1 MKVFGIKGILKNMK
15 AGTAAVLEKLA
26 LKNNCSETCEVKL
39 PGKILEKI
47 PMKKIIFSEVAGF

>member
-1 MKVFGIKGILKNMK
+1 MK

-26 LKNNCSETCEVKL
+26 FKNNCSETCEVKL